1 MKMNAF
7 QRHVTEMVL
16 SMLIPMGILAICFF
30 VVFPWLGINVRPG
43 PDSPSGVIALVVA
56 LSGMTVPMMV
66 LMRVRGHSWRHVW
79 EMTAAM
85 FVPLV
90 VIMPVMLLFLP
101 RAGIEL
107 TPVIMLPIAFV
118 AMTGGM
124 IVLMLFRRDAYS
136 EHSH

>member
-1 MKMNAF
+1 MKMNSF
-7 QRHVTEMVL
+7 QSHMTEMVL

-43 PDSPSGVIALVVA
+43 LDSPSGVIALVVA

-66 LMRVRGHSWRHVW
+66 LMRVRGHSWHHVW
-79 EMTAAM
+79 EMNAAM

-90 VIMPVMLLFLP
+90 VIMPVIRILLP
-101 RAGIEL
+101 NAGIEL
-107 TPVIMLPIAFV
+107 PAFIMLPIAFV

-124 IVLMLFRRDAYS
+124 IVLMLVRRDTYS